1 MREDYQSFDK
11 FDDRNQDSV
20 MNNCVSK
27 DVNSTSVEISELK
40 SSFRRVEGTKKLNH
54 KIDINMKR
62 IKTSN
67 RSFVDSTSAS
77 VPVEAESVST
87 RLKPRE
93 DHLEKR
99 SSQRPREAVNLRKK
113 KGRGKRKER
122 NLNLRPNEA
131 EGFFV
136 QLLVE
141 PRANNSNY
149 EPSRKRP
156 LEEMGNPGGE
166 AMNLK
171 KRKTCDLSLENLIAS
186 GQTILH
192 DAYRCYLA
200 SLSISK
206 IERLIKVLCL
216 ALSSSQIE
224 VKKLEDANMRLQ
236 RDSKRTIDS
245 INVLMTPDCRFDS
258 PENECQATRCALSLE
273 NLNALEQTFLHHAA
287 RSVLIGSLSRSQ
299 KEVLIKL
306 LNDALSRSQEE
317 VKKLKDASMSL
328 QRDSERTIDS
338 INMLMTPD

>member
-1 MREDYQSFDK
+1 MREDHQSFDK
-11 FDDRNQDSV
+11 FDDRNQDSF

-27 DVNSTSVEISELK
+27 DVNSTSLEISELK

-77 VPVEAESVST
+77 VEAESVSA

-99 SSQRPREAVNLRKK
+99 SSQRPREAVNLKKK

-122 NLNLRPNEA
+122 SLNLRPNEA

-141 PRANNSNY
+141 PGANNSNY

-156 LEEMGNPGGE
+156 LEEMGDPGSE

-192 DAYRCYLA
+192 DADRCYLA

-206 IERLIKVLCL
+206 IEALIKVLYQ
-216 ALSSSQIE
+216 ALSSSQKE

-245 INVLMTPDCRFDS
+245 INVLMTPDCRLDS

-306 LNDALSRSQEE
+306 LNEALSRSQEE
-317 VKKLKDASMSL
+317 VEKLKGANMSL